1 MAARMFR
8 LILHVGDLARA
19 TDIYAR
25 LLGTPGRAVGGGR
38 VYFDTGST
46 ILALLVNDAGPPH
59 PAPEYVYFAVDNLEE
74 VHRVATELGVL
85 ASDAVHGEPAGEI
98 RVRPWRERSFYARDP
113 WDNGLC
119 FIDATTL
126 FTGVR

>member
-8 LILHVGDLARA
+8 LVLHVGDLAQA
-19 TDIYAR
+19 TDIYSK
-25 LLGTPGRAVGGGR
+25 LLGTPGRSVGGGR

-46 ILALLVNDAGPPH
+46 ILALLVNAEGAPRPV
-59 PAPEYVYFAVDNLEE
+59 PEYVYFAVENLDD
-74 VHRVATELGVL
+74 VHRVASELGVL
-85 ASDAVHGEPAGEI
+85 AGDEVHGEPAGEI